1 MGSGRCPPAFRSSVP
16 TPRQGPAFSTWS
28 GPLSSPPQPAS
39 PGGLPPQLGWF
50 MGALGCGWGC
60 GAGAV
65 PLLMP
70 GQALQPPTSGAG
82 PAIQSWLLSPCPHV
96 VLSRVAVASRQG
108 GSVLCPQPVGDVRG
122 ACSTGLQGC
131 GSAPSPSP
139 ASEMDAEG
147 VPEPR
152 GPAPAGPERTRC
164 LCQLSLPWLGSP
176 ARTRRLHS
184 EKGPRGAPLHRRG
197 ACTLRRDLVGVAHRS
212 AVQQLKPCC
221 TSGAS
226 LYSGAGCGNQLR

>member
-16 TPRQGPAFSTWS
+16 TPRQGPAFSTRS
-28 GPLSSPPQPAS
+28 SPLSSPPQPAS

-50 MGALGCGWGC
+50 MGALGCGWGY

-82 PAIQSWLLSPCPHV
+82 PAVQSWLLSPCPHV

-139 ASEMDAEG
+139 ASEMDVEG

-152 GPAPAGPERTRC
+152 GPRHQLGRSALAVSVSFRC
-164 LCQLSLPWLGSP
+164 
-176 ARTRRLHS
+176 
-184 EKGPRGAPLHRRG
+184 RGWAPLHGRG
-197 ACTLRRDLVGVAHRS
+197 ACTLRRDLVGLAHRS

>member
-1 MGSGRCPPAFRSSVP
+1 
-16 TPRQGPAFSTWS
+16 
-28 GPLSSPPQPAS
+28 
-39 PGGLPPQLGWF
+39 
-50 MGALGCGWGC
+50 
-60 GAGAV
+60 
-65 PLLMP
+65 MP

-184 EKGPRGAPLHRRG
+184 EKGPRGGRAPLRSS
-197 ACTLRRDLVGVAHRS
+197 AAQTLLHLRCLPVQWGRLWES
-212 AVQQLKPCC
+212 AEVTAEQL
-221 TSGAS
+221 TWFAS
-226 LYSGAGCGNQLR
+226 LVCLRVVRVAPLFSP